1 MLFLI
6 PIALLSILLP
16 FGGGFILSVGSLS
29 LFKPK
34 TRLAVA
40 ACFLFS
46 AVAVTLCLL
55 WWVSTTAFYRYST
68 LGPFPWV
75 VGGPAFAGPVIGFVA
90 AAFTVAA
97 IRGRLTGAGPGR
109 PLKKTLVTV
118 LVALLFG
125 AMAVLLGG
133 WVYLERDTWISSH
146 RLSNALRNARAVTF
160 VEFTPARE
168 GGLFELARKAAT
180 PEEIARFRSATS
192 PWFLPFGPR
201 SALCSEP
208 HHRVEIVRADGTEL
222 TFYVCFLCLNFFL
235 DPWEQT
241 GGSSI
246 ELPPPWERSLSS
258 FFASIGMAPKTDDEY
273 DALDHTEI
281 SAEEAKAKRW
291 KSIEESAPTFGGSC
305 YELGVGYENGEL
317 GAPDPVKAREYFVQG
332 ARLNSELCWE
342 KLADYCRRGLG
353 GPQDEAEAYYW
364 ISLVA
369 RCVNPDSFG
378 GKETWKVREEIAQ
391 HLPLPALELA
401 WQRTDDFMAQVAAN
415 KITLESPPFLHGLID
430 PKEEAEGR
438 RAAQKHE
445 DEHRKQLRARGA
457 QPTLP

>member
-1 MLFLI
+1 MIFLI

-16 FGGGFILSVGSLS
+16 FGGGLILSVGLLS

-34 TRLAVA
+34 TRPAVV
-40 ACFLFS
+40 ACVLVS
-46 AVAVTLCLL
+46 TVAVTLCLF
-55 WWVSTTAFYRYST
+55 WWVSTTADYRYAT

-75 VGGPAFAGPVIGFVA
+75 IGGPALAGAVIGFVA

-97 IRGRLTGAGPGR
+97 IRSRLTGSGPGR
-109 PLKKTLVTV
+109 PIKKTLVTV

-125 AMAVLLGG
+125 AIAVLLGG
-133 WVYLERDTWISSH
+133 WVYLEHDTWMSSY

-160 VEFTPARE
+160 VEFTPARA
-168 GGLFELARKAAT
+168 GGVLDVARKVAT

-192 PWFLPFGPR
+192 PWFLPFEPR
-201 SALCSEP
+201 SALCSQP
-208 HHRVEIVRADGTEL
+208 HHCVEIVRADGTAL

-235 DPWEQT
+235 DPSEEM
-241 GGSSI
+241 GGAI

-258 FFASIGMAPKTDDEY
+258 FFASIGMAPKTDEEY
-273 DALDHTEI
+273 TALDHSEI
-281 SAEEAKAKRW
+281 SAEEAKAKHW

-317 GAPDPVKAREYFVQG
+317 GAPNPVKAREYFAQG

-378 GKETWKVREEIAQ
+378 GKEKWKVREEIAQ
-391 HLPLPALELA
+391 HLSLPALELA
-401 WQRTDDFMAQVAAN
+401 WQRSDDFMAQVAAN
-415 KITLESPPFLHGLID
+415 KIKLESPPFGHGLID

-438 RAAQKHE
+438 RSAQKHE

-457 QPTLP
+457 QPTMP